1 MKKANDRMMSIQK
14 EISTCSAKQSH
25 INESINELK
34 QELNQDSYKFVSNI
48 YIWILT
54 LFFLKVL
61 RKVSYF

>member
-48 YIWILT
+48 YI
-54 LFFLKVL
+54 
-61 RKVSYF
+61 